1 MENIL
6 NNVHAYNNRNKTEVL
21 GKKNRD
27 VVVNI
32 NRDRSK
38 EIQQRRKGDE
48 GAVIH
53 LSHAEMSTKG
63 IYPHTQPG
71 INPFFFIR
79 GALINQGFIVKANV
93 IF

>member
-1 MENIL
+1 MMENIL

-38 EIQQRRKGDE
+38 EIQ
-48 GAVIH
+48 
-53 LSHAEMSTKG
+53 
-63 IYPHTQPG
+63 
-71 INPFFFIR
+71 
-79 GALINQGFIVKANV
+79 
-93 IF
+93 